1 MNFKSTSLSNSLNI
15 VREKEIW
22 TVIIIIII
30 QIYYYIFSS
39 FLV

>member
-22 TVIIIIII
+22 TVIIIII

>member
-22 TVIIIIII
+22 TVIIIT

>member
-15 VREKEIW
+15 VREKESW
-22 TVIIIIII
+22 TVIIIIT